1 MPVTIVTRESST
13 TSARAETGLDAI
25 LMTRDA
31 DVVLR
36 VDEVRRPGQT
46 AVLLAYPKTLAE
58 SPARVADRVCHIAD
72 DLPVWMMQVDE

>member
-1 MPVTIVTRESST
+1 
-13 TSARAETGLDAI
+13 
-25 LMTRDA
+25 MTRDA
-31 DVVLR
+31 DIVLR
-36 VDEVRRPGQT
+36 VDEVRRAGRT